1 MAQNTTVR
9 EFLAQSA
16 IRIGKDFAFTE
27 DDIVGVDWKS
37 AMNSTPGNAEGIT
50 VPTLVMAMTCHYL
63 MVPDEIIYDHL
74 AAKDKE
80 LVMVEGATHGF
91 APCRPEFGDTA
102 RRTFD
107 YVDTWLKQPGRFSSA
122 ASPK

>member
-1 MAQNTTVR
+1 MSQNTTVR
-9 EFLAQSA
+9 EFLAQSG
-16 IRIGKDFAFTE
+16 IRLGKDFAFTE
-27 DDIVGVDWKS
+27 DNIVGVDWKS

-74 AAKDKE
+74 AAKDKT

-91 APCRPEFGDTA
+91 APCKPEYGDTVK
-102 RRTFD
+102 RTFD
-107 YVDTWLKQPGRFSSA
+107 YVDTWLKAR
-122 ASPK
+122 